1 MKKGGWLRTICL
13 VVVLITAVVL
23 GRVLGDALA
32 GISFLSWL
40 SMGVSAGLSPVT
52 IDLAVVSLT
61 FGASISINV
70 AQALLVIVAVVLAS
84 KVKL

>member
-1 MKKGGWLRTICL
+1 MKKGGWLRTL
-13 VVVLITAVVL
+13 FMVVVLITAVVL
-23 GRVLGDALA
+23 GRVLGNALS
-32 GISFLSWL
+32 GIAFLSWM

-61 FGASISINV
+61 FGAGISINV

-84 KVKL
+84 KIRL